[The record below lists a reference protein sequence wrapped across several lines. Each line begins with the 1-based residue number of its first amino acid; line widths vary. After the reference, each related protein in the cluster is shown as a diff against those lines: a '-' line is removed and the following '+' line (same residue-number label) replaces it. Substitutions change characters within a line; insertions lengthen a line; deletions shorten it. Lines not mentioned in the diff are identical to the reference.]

1 MLGLRIY
8 TLQTNDITRVI
19 ASNDIAEIG
28 KEGTD
33 AELKAIQNGATSFG
47 REKGEVLI
55 TLPLHDR
62 NGEYIA
68 AVRVRLKSY
77 FGETQDHALTRARMI
92 VKQMQDQIGTQKDLL

>member
-1 MLGLRIY
+1 M
-8 TLQTNDITRVI
+8 
-19 ASNDIAEIG
+19 
-28 KEGTD
+28 
-33 AELKAIQNGATSFG
+33 
-47 REKGEVLI
+47 LI
-55 TLPLHDR
+55 TLPLHDH